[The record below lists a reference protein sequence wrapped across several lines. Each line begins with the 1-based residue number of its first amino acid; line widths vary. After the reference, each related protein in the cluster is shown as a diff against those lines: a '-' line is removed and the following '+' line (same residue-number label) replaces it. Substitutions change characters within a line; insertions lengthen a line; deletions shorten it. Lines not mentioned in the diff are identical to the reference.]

1 MIWRYRSM
9 RRRQGAADPAVPL
22 RPAPRRMLP
31 PPAEGD
37 AAAYRRLRA
46 CSVRSGWSCTTATA
60 ITSRRPGIS
69 RTTNWLSP
77 IVVFNDARRPALLG
91 AAGEQE
97 DFGPYD

>member
-9 RRRQGAADPAVPL
+9 RRRQGAADPAVRL

-46 CSVRSGWSCTTATA
+46 CSVGSGWPCTKATA
-60 ITSRRPGIS
+60 LTARGPGS
-69 RTTNWLSP
+69 WRTTQWFSP
-77 IVVFNDARRPALLG
+77 IVVVNYARRAALLG